1 MNTSIPNFKSKTELF
16 EFLIANKSLL
26 ISEKKS
32 ATKFS
37 DAISYASP
45 AFERGEVSKA
55 ISNPSAFA
63 GDTIKV
69 ESVINTTNLMDS
81 HSDVHINGIWT
92 KSLSEKKNLMLLQ
105 EHKMTFENVIT
116 DEVKAKTEIKTWV
129 DIGFGFEGKTQ
140 ALIFNSIIKSDRNA
154 FMFSQYLKGFVKN
167 HSVGM
172 QYLNIEL
179 AVNSDE
185 KGYKEELATYE
196 KYFDRIANKKDVEKQ
211 GFFWAVKE
219 AKIIEGSAVVM
230 GSNQMTPTLNVS
242 EKIEPSDD
250 TQTEPLLNSTQKIA
264 LINNHFKK

>member
-1 MNTSIPNFKSKTELF
+1 
-16 EFLIANKSLL
+16 
-26 ISEKKS
+26 
-32 ATKFS
+32 
-37 DAISYASP
+37 
-45 AFERGEVSKA
+45 
-55 ISNPSAFA
+55 
-63 GDTIKV
+63 
-69 ESVINTTNLMDS
+69 
-81 HSDVHINGIWT
+81 
-92 KSLSEKKNLMLLQ
+92 
-105 EHKMTFENVIT
+105 
-116 DEVKAKTEIKTWV
+116 
-129 DIGFGFEGKTQ
+129 
-140 ALIFNSIIKSDRNA
+140 
-154 FMFSQYLKGFVKN
+154 
-167 HSVGM
+167 M